1 MARPISEERDP
12 TWITS
17 QAGTCVSGEVGAQQG
32 GQGGQEAAG
41 EELRAGP
48 RLLPGQLRDE
58 GQAQQ
63 LLKLGEIQ

>member
-1 MARPISEERDP
+1 M
-12 TWITS
+12 
-17 QAGTCVSGEVGAQQG
+17 SGEVGAQQG